1 MLRTKLLVSMGSR
14 PCACSPLFPH
24 ARSSAYRYAEERACG
39 KRGEHAHGLDPMETN
54 SFVLST
60 PHYSCM
66 DTGCSLGM
74 ASQ

>member
-1 MLRTKLLVSMGSR
+1 MLLRVWVGDKDQGRRCVTTGVGR
-14 PCACSPLFPH
+14 G
-24 ARSSAYRYAEERACG
+24 RGYRYAEVRACG